1 MKSGGPLQI
10 ISLGELMLR
19 LTPYFHREKIIPSD
33 ALRMSFAGAESN
45 TSIAL
50 AFWGHPV
57 FMITSL
63 PDNILGDKAMAYLH
77 QWNIHTDHVQRN
89 AYRMGTYYIEHGVS
103 IRPTQVLYDRADSA
117 FAKTH
122 PDLYEW
128 EYLFQD
134 KQIFYL
140 TGITPALSE
149 NAAQA
154 CRDALREA
162 KRQGLTV
169 FFDPNYR
176 QSLWNREDASNVIKD
191 FLPYIDVLI
200 ANVGSAC
207 DVFNYQPGHSVQEDW
222 NALQDEA
229 KRAAKYLQQYTHI
242 SDIALSIRQATSAHK
257 QTLGGIY
264 WQNGTIS
271 ESRPVAIEVVDRLGG
286 GDAFAAGIIHGW
298 IQQWQPA
305 TVISFATASAAIQQ
319 TQMGDLNL
327 ISAAEIMK
335 IASGENVGDVKR

>member
-1 MKSGGPLQI
+1 MKSGDPLQI
-10 ISLGELMLR
+10 ISFGELMLR
-19 LTPYFHREKIIPSD
+19 LTPYFHRERIIQSD

-57 FMITSL
+57 FMITAFS
-63 PDNILGDKAMAYLH
+63 DNILGDKAMAYLQ
-77 QWNIHTDHVQRN
+77 QWNIHTDHIQRN
-89 AYRMGTYYIEHGVS
+89 PYRMGTYYIEHGAS
-103 IRPTQVLYDRADSA
+103 IRPTQVVYDRVDSA

-122 PDLYEW
+122 PDLYDW

-134 KQIFYL
+134 KQLFYL

-149 NAAQA
+149 YAAQA
-154 CRDALREA
+154 CKDALREA
-162 KRQGLTV
+162 KRQRLTV

-176 QSLWNREDASNVIKD
+176 HSLWNREDASNVIKD

-200 ANVGSAC
+200 ANVGSAR
-207 DVFNYQPGHSVQEDW
+207 DIFHYQPASFSPEDW
-222 NALQDEA
+222 NTIQNET
-229 KRAAKYLQQYTHI
+229 KRAAQYLQQYTGI
-242 SDIALSIRQATSAHK
+242 KNIALSIRQAISAHR
-257 QTLGGIY
+257 QRLGGIY
-264 WQNGTIS
+264 WQNGLIS
-271 ESRPVAIEVVDRLGG
+271 ESTAIEIEVVDRLGG

-298 IQQWQPA
+298 IQHWQPA

-327 ISAAEIMK
+327 ISVEDIMT
-335 IASGENVGDVKR
+335 IASGEHTGDVKR